1 MARVT
6 GPLMSFDAS
15 GTIAGA
21 AVFSRWRGRNYVR
34 RHAVPSNPK
43 TGPQTAVRS
52 NMKFLGA
59 QYKLLPIDPL
69 LWVDLADAG
78 KFSEFNAYVQ
88 FNMRRSRLAAAPV
101 ADPATIG
108 TVPPAAPTV
117 AGTPGTRSAT
127 LVITPNGV
135 PADWGYLIYRSL
147 LADPSSDWS
156 NLIAVIPGV
165 ASETYV
171 DSPLLAD
178 TYIYAVRAFSQD
190 GTQSLPTADETVI
203 VP

>member
-1 MARVT
+1 
-6 GPLMSFDAS
+6 MSFDAS

-43 TGPQTAVRS
+43 LPAQVAIRS
-52 NMKFLGA
+52 SMKFLGS
-59 QYKLLPIDPL
+59 QYKLLPIVAAD
-69 LWVDLADAG
+69 WLALAEAG

-88 FNMRRSRLAAAPV
+88 FNMRRARLQQTPV

-108 TVPPAAPTV
+108 LVPPAAPTV
-117 AGTPGTRSAT
+117 AGTPGVRSAT
-127 LVITPNGV
+127 LVITPAGA
-135 PADWGYLIYRSL
+135 PADWGYAIYRGL
-147 LADPSSDWS
+147 LATPASVWS
-156 NLIAVIPGV
+156 NLIALVAGV
-165 ASETYV
+165 GVVNYT

-178 TYIYAVRAFSQD
+178 TYIYAVQAFSQD
-190 GTQSLPTADETVI
+190 GSCSLPTADETVV